1 MELIKKNIHMDHC
14 QELAYTQISLEE
26 DQNIS
31 DQKPDALRV
40 ICKKADVRI
49 AETKVS
55 DDSVLIKGTLEY
67 QVLYLTDEAEK
78 RLCGMSGEI
87 PFEEKIYTNKSCIYD
102 EVRVAARAE
111 DVTIR
116 LINSRKINIRCIV
129 AASVLCDAL
138 YDEEVVT
145 DVENPAACE
154 ILKKTLAVTSI
165 ALDTRDIFRI
175 KDEFS
180 VPDGYPNIYALL
192 WKNIRFDGLEFVP
205 MDGRIGIRGEWTAF
219 FIYEGEEE
227 ESEPRCF
234 EMSRTIDGYLEV
246 PECRDNMILRVDW
259 EPEQEQV
266 EVRTDYDGEERLI
279 GLDME
284 LKLFIKLYGNE
295 ELSVVVDAYGLQ
307 EMLEPVMKEGTYR
320 HIIKNDC
327 GKIKLSDTCD
337 NSGEA
342 EQITHILHADAC
354 IVDEKNAVTENEISM
369 MGVVHME
376 LLCKTEEPNE
386 PYRCI
391 VLDLPYKQIVSV
403 MQLTKDSPYCVKMCI
418 EQVHAGIQG
427 DKIEVRV
434 LLDYCLIAYCQ
445 TVEPML
451 VGMEKVT
458 ENGQDKSLP
467 VMSVYFAKENEA
479 LWNIGKKYRVSLN
492 DIKEINQINADV
504 LNGGERI
511 LIAKEM
517 L

>member
-1 MELIKKNIHMDHC
+1 MELIKKNIHMEHC

-49 AETKVS
+49 GETKVQ
-55 DDSVLIKGTLEY
+55 DDSVLIKGVLAY
-67 QVLYLTDEAEK
+67 QVLYLTDETEK

-87 PFEEKIYTNKSCIYD
+87 PFEEKIYTNHSCMHD
-102 EVRVAARAE
+102 EVRVVTRAE

-116 LINSRKINIRCIV
+116 LINSRKINIRCLV
-129 AASVLCDAL
+129 AVSVMCDTL

-145 DVENPAACE
+145 DVENPTACE

-165 ALDTRDIFRI
+165 LLDTRDIFRI

-180 VPDGYPNIYALL
+180 VPDGYPNIYTLL
-192 WKNIRFDGLEFVP
+192 WKNIRVDGLKFVP
-205 MDGRIGIRGEWTAF
+205 MDGRIGIRGECTAF
-219 FIYEGEEE
+219 VMYEGEEE
-227 ESEPRCF
+227 ETEPRYF
-234 EMSRTIDGYLEV
+234 EVSRTIDGYLEV
-246 PECRDNMILRVDW
+246 PECRDNMTLSVDW
-259 EPEQEQV
+259 EPEQELI

-295 ELSVVVDAYGLQ
+295 ELAVVTDAYGLQ
-307 EMLEPVMKEGTYR
+307 EMLEPIMKESTYR

-327 GKIKLSDTCD
+327 GKIRLSDTYD
-337 NSGEA
+337 NSGNPER
-342 EQITHILHADAC
+342 ITQILHADASV
-354 IVDEKNAVTENEISM
+354 VDEKNVVGDNEISM
-369 MGVVHME
+369 TGVVHME

-391 VLDLPYKQIVSV
+391 VLDLPYKQSVSV
-403 MQLTKDSPYCVKMCI
+403 MQFTKDSPYCVKMCI
-418 EQVHAGIQG
+418 EQLHAGVQG
-427 DKIEVRV
+427 DKIEARV
-434 LLDYCLIAYCQ
+434 TLDYCLIAYCK

-458 ENGQDKSLP
+458 ENGQEKSLP
-467 VMSVYFAKENEA
+467 VMSVYFARENEL
-479 LWNIGKKYRVSLN
+479 LWDIGKKYRVSLN
-492 DIKEINQINADV
+492 DIRETNHINADI
-504 LNGGERI
+504 LDGGEKI

-517 L
+517 Q